1 MWNPKSNPAQTM
13 SSKTSATLYYDIIS
27 PFAYLYIKQRQRLE
41 GYLDIKPVPIL
52 LGGLLRATINQGPGE
67 VAVKRPHTYQ
77 FCVLQAEKL
86 GIPFRF
92 PEHHPFMTVA
102 AQRLLVE
109 QKANWVMVEK
119 AFDYV
124 WMEGKDPNLS
134 WSEFCIYLGLP
145 ADTTKPEHPDVKAEL
160 IENTNQAKA
169 DGAFGVP
176 ALILNKHC
184 FWGVD
189 TIDWALDYLAR
200 PGMFAEASYVYA
212 AHVPNG
218 LN

>member
-1 MWNPKSNPAQTM
+1 M
-13 SSKTSATLYYDIIS
+13 SEKTPATLYYDIIS

-41 GYLDIKPVPIL
+41 AKLNITPVPIL
-52 LGGLLRATINQGPGE
+52 LGGLFRATDNKGPGE
-67 VAVKRPHTYQ
+67 VAAKRPHTYQ
-77 FCVLQAEKL
+77 FCVWQAEKL

-102 AQRLLVE
+102 AQRLLV
-109 QKANWVMVEK
+109 QAKANWSMVER

-134 WSEFCIYLGLP
+134 WSGFCTYLGLP
-145 ADTTKPEHPDVKAEL
+145 ADTAKPESPEVKAEL
-160 IENTNQAKA
+160 IANTNRAKE

-176 ALILNKHC
+176 ALILNQHC

-200 PGMFAEASYVYA
+200 PGMFEEAPYA
-212 AHVPNG
+212 YAGNAPNG
-218 LN
+218 LI

>member
-1 MWNPKSNPAQTM
+1 M
-13 SSKTSATLYYDIIS
+13 STKTSATFYYDIVS
-27 PFAYLYIKQRQRLE
+27 PFAYLYVKQRQRLE
-41 GYLDIKPVPIL
+41 GKLDIKPVPIL
-52 LGGLLRATINQGPGE
+52 LGGLLRAAENKGPGE
-67 VAVKRPHTYQ
+67 VAAKRPHTYQ
-77 FCVLQAEKL
+77 FCVWQAEKL

-109 QKANWVMVEK
+109 QNADWTMVER

-124 WMEGKDPNLS
+124 WIEGRDPNLS
-134 WSEFCIYLGLP
+134 WPEFCTYLGLS
-145 ADTTKPEHPDVKAEL
+145 ADTPKPENPEVKAKL
-160 IENTNQAKA
+160 IANTNQAKS

-176 ALILNKHC
+176 ALIVNQQC

-200 PGMFAEASYVYA
+200 PGMLEEASYAYA
-212 AHVPNG
+212 GNVPNG
-218 LN
+218 LS

>member
-1 MWNPKSNPAQTM
+1 M
-13 SSKTSATLYYDIIS
+13 SIKTSATFYYDIVS

-41 GYLDIKPVPIL
+41 AKLDIQPVPIL
-52 LGGLLRATINQGPGE
+52 LGGLLRASENIGPGE
-67 VAVKRPHTYQ
+67 VAAKRPHTYQ
-77 FCVLQAEKL
+77 FCVWQAEKL

-109 QKANWVMVEK
+109 QNADWAMVER

-124 WMEGKDPNLS
+124 WVEGKDPNLS
-134 WSEFCIYLGLP
+134 WPEFCVYLGLP
-145 ADTTKPEHPDVKAEL
+145 ADMAKPESPEVKAKL
-160 IENTNQAKA
+160 IANTKQAKT

-176 ALILNKHC
+176 ALIVNQHC

-189 TIDWALDYLAR
+189 TIDWVLDYLSR
-200 PGMFAEASYVYA
+200 PCMFEEASYQYA
-212 AHVPNG
+212 GNVPNG

>member
-1 MWNPKSNPAQTM
+1 M